1 MLQALYFVLGVA
13 IIMHELLQDSATSA
27 EVMATPDLRCL
38 PATSSVSDVTI
49 KRQRCFWNRAMATE
63 N

>member
-1 MLQALYFVLGVA
+1 MLQAPYSVLEEF
-13 IIMHELLQDSATSA
+13 IIMHNPLQDPAMSAG
-27 EVMATPDLRCL
+27 VMATPDLRCL